1 MEYKVSDT
9 VILKKQHPCV
19 NKTNA
24 FYILSIDGEVRL
36 KCSGCGGIVLLK
48 RSAFE
53 KSIKN
58 IKK

>member
-1 MEYKVSDT
+1 MEYKVNDI
-9 VILKKQHPCV
+9 VVLKKQHPCI
-19 NKTNA
+19 NKTNV
-24 FYILSIDGEVRL
+24 FNILSIDGEVRL